1 MCFSN
6 IKIKDGPIYFANLRQ
21 CKKQI
26 MTKINEIEEKKKK
39 FGNLWKK
46 LIQKYTLR
54 MKNHILVNMVIF
66 LFLKEENHIELLC

>member
-39 FGNLWKK
+39 FAICG
-46 LIQKYTLR
+46 
-54 MKNHILVNMVIF
+54 KN
-66 LFLKEENHIELLC
+66 